1 MYKKILINLV
11 LAVVSLSFVSPL
23 SGQEFHIGEKL
34 TFGLNYGFINAGS
47 STMKVTGLDT
57 VHGHITYRLESRTKS
72 NNFVDAFYKVRDQIT
87 SWIDTSTYATI
98 QFEKSLNEGS
108 YNKDYSVWFDYDKMM
123 AYSSEDTLAIETYM
137 QDVLSLFYYIRSLEL
152 SVGDTIRMSSYDND
166 KVSPFLLGVKRTES
180 VSVPAGDY
188 DCFVVEPF
196 VESDFLFKYE
206 GKLQIWLSREKGHIP
221 VLMRSKATIGSMILK
236 LEKYKPGNGEK

>member
-1 MYKKILINLV
+1 MRKNVFISCLFVLLV
-11 LAVVSLSFVSPL
+11 LGLFSRAA
-23 SGQEFHIGEKL
+23 GQEFHTGEKL
-34 TFGLNYGFINAGS
+34 TFALNYGFINAGT
-47 STMKVTGLDT
+47 STMEVAGLDT
-57 VHGHITYRLESRTKS
+57 VHGQTTYRLESRTKS
-72 NNFVDAFYKVRDQIT
+72 NNFVDAFYKVRDQLT
-87 SWIDTSTYATI
+87 SWIDTSTFATI

-180 VSVPAGDY
+180 VRVPAGDF
-188 DCFVVEPF
+188 DCYVVEPF

-236 LEKYKPGNGEK
+236 LEKYKPGNGD